1 LTGVATPFVSVA
13 QLSRSFAM
21 GTRQQ
26 CVLSDIN
33 FALQQG
39 EVVALLGRSGSG
51 KSTLLNVLS
60 GIDLPDV
67 GEVVIDG
74 VSLFALN
81 EKQRTLFRRQH
92 IGFIYQAFN
101 LIPSLTAQENIA
113 LMLELNGHAPARALA
128 TAASLLSDIGMADN
142 IDQYPATLSGG
153 EQQRVAILRALAPRP
168 KLVLADEPTGNLD
181 ASTGKQML
189 QMLRDSL
196 RLTNSTALLVTHSL
210 AVAQTAD
217 RVVTLEDGKLMER
230 GGAFAW

>member
-1 LTGVATPFVSVA
+1 VTTAFVSVTH
-13 QLSRSFAM
+13 LSRSVAV
-21 GTRQQ
+21 GASKQHIL
-26 CVLSDIN
+26 VDVN

-51 KSTLLNVLS
+51 KSTLLNLLS
-60 GIDLPDV
+60 GIDLPDA

-74 VSLFALN
+74 INLFALS

-113 LMLELNGHAPARALA
+113 LMLELNGYASAQALA
-128 TAASLLSDIGMADN
+128 TAASLLSDIGMTDN
-142 IDQYPATLSGG
+142 MAQYPATLSGG

-181 ASTGKQML
+181 AGTGKQML

-196 RLTNSTALLVTHSL
+196 RLTNSTALLVTHSM

-217 RVVTLEDGKLMER
+217 RVVTLEDGKLVER